1 MTLFETTNF
10 DERIAAFM
18 ELKKDKK
25 GYWEHPCEFAI
36 CQSLAF
42 KNDWQ
47 WLMPVVEKIQMN
59 YSFEVSFK
67 EFDQFQS
74 GYSSSI
80 IIFGETWV
88 HYHWARYETLK
99 AEIDECTEK
108 AARYG
113 EIYESEHHK
122 FVDSKFQAV
131 YLCVCRFIE
140 WWEKQRK

>member
-1 MTLFETTNF
+1 MSNINTDF
-10 DERIAAFM
+10 DKRIAVFM
-18 ELKKDKK
+18 NLKKEK
-25 GYWEHPCEFAI
+25 GYWNHPGEPNTVSETLGF
-36 CQSLAF
+36 SH
-42 KNDWQ
+42 DWQ
-47 WLMPVVEKIQMN
+47 WLMPVVERIQRD

-80 IIFGETWV
+80 TIFGETWV
-88 HYHWARYETLK
+88 HYHWAKYEMLK
-99 AEIDECTEK
+99 AEIDECKAK

-122 FVDSKFQAV
+122 FVDSKFRAV

-140 WWEKQRK
+140 WWETRKP